1 MHTNKISP
9 NLYRGNVQFWNNNS
23 RKDIQQSTLSFV
35 SYFKFHEYTIRVRRN
50 RWEQFPRESFAFLVC
65 ICVCARARGVLCVCV
80 CVAAISASAVRCRIC
95 FTRCHMRRRQG
106 REAGRGGLRYRLS
119 LFLTPPRQ
127 NGRVLASPPAESLL
141 LRPLRRFSHQVDQ
154 GRLRDREIPHE
165 RMRRRW
171 DKRREN
177 GRWNRSR
184 VASRVPYFAVSSA
197 HAVLRVAVIHAFH
210 FLPLARSVP
219 RVLVTHASP
228 RRSPGISCGAGDR
241 RWFSCYE
248 EQQRAVAQGCP

>member
-1 MHTNKISP
+1 M
-9 NLYRGNVQFWNNNS
+9 S
-23 RKDIQQSTLSFV
+23 RSRSSV
-35 SYFKFHEYTIRVRRN
+35 HIRV
-50 RWEQFPRESFAFLVC
+50 
-65 ICVCARARGVLCVCV
+65 CVRARAHVCT

-127 NGRVLASPPAESLL
+127 NGRVLASPPAEALL

-197 HAVLRVAVIHAFH
+197 HAVLWVAVIHAFH

-248 EQQRAVAQGCP
+248 EQQRAVARGCP